1 MEVCQGLSLIDR
13 STHCA
18 ASQDLARAEVS
29 FAVPRDQAGEAE
41 TVAEEPRDEVRQ
53 QADERNKC
61 GS

>member
-29 FAVPRDQAGEAE
+29 FAVPRDQAGE